1 MNRRTEVTQP
11 DTMEEFITQK
21 RQMFRVELSKETL
34 QKEIDKLDNQTSKR
48 LQALV
53 GSAQELEIDKRD
65 LHLFVEQSNKD
76 RIEKENEEKRLV
88 KEKKDKE
95 DKEHALNSE
104 IQQLSSEIDKNK
116 DLLLTCNELK
126 LFMLELSDQDFL
138 QQEKANKALLM

>member
-11 DTMEEFITQK
+11 DTMEEFISQK

-34 QKEIDKLDNQTSKR
+34 QKEIDKLDSQTSKR

-65 LHLFVEQSNKD
+65 LHLFVEQSNRD

-138 QQEKANKALLM
+138 

>member
-138 QQEKANKALLM
+138 QQEKANKALIM

>member
-11 DTMEEFITQK
+11 DTMEEFISQK

-34 QKEIDKLDNQTSKR
+34 QKEIDKLDSQTSKR

-65 LHLFVEQSNKD
+65 LHLFVEQSNRD
-76 RIEKENEEKRLV
+76 RIEKETEEKRLV
-88 KEKKDKE
+88 KEKKVKE

-138 QQEKANKALLM
+138 

>member
-11 DTMEEFITQK
+11 DTMEEFISQK

-76 RIEKENEEKRLV
+76 RIEKENEEKRLF

-138 QQEKANKALLM
+138 

>member
-11 DTMEEFITQK
+11 DTMEEFIQQK

-34 QKEIDKLDNQTSKR
+34 QKEIDKLDSQTSKR

-65 LHLFVEQSNKD
+65 LHLFVEQSNRD

-138 QQEKANKALLM
+138 

>member
-11 DTMEEFITQK
+11 DTMEEFISQK

-34 QKEIDKLDNQTSKR
+34 QKEIDKLDSQTSKR

-65 LHLFVEQSNKD
+65 LHLFVEQSNRD

-126 LFMLELSDQDFL
+126 LFMLELSDHDFL
-138 QQEKANKALLM
+138 

>member
-11 DTMEEFITQK
+11 DTMEEFIQQK

-34 QKEIDKLDNQTSKR
+34 HKEIDKLDSQTSKR

-65 LHLFVEQSNKD
+65 LHLFVEQSNRD

-138 QQEKANKALLM
+138 